1 MSYKVFIMLR
11 IRFIRTGKKN
21 RPNFRL
27 VVTPQRSAPQTGRF
41 LEVLGNYDPIRHTR
55 VFKKE
60 RIQYWLSQGAQP
72 SDSVLNMFI
81 SDGITEGKKIAVHS
95 RAPKKKVEEAKT
107 AAPEGGEPRPD
118 EAGREVASKS
128 SAETTPAP
136 ENEAGQEASAPEDTS
151 ATPEDTSA
159 TSEEKA
165 SEDLSVKASAK
176 EEAQAETQTEAKTEE
191 AQPAEQPP
199 VEEVVPEESS
209 EEKPQSSDEAA
220 TEKST
225 EEKPQSSDEAAT
237 EKSTEKKPQPE
248 EATKEE
254 TKLTEE
260 TTEKTKEEESN

>member
-128 SAETTPAP
+128 SAETTPVP
-136 ENEAGQEASAPEDTS
+136 ESEAGQEAPAPEDTS
-151 ATPEDTSA
+151 ATT
-159 TSEEKA
+159 EEKA

-176 EEAQAETQTEAKTEE
+176 EEAQAETQTEAKTGE
-191 AQPAEQPP
+191 AQPTEPP

-209 EEKPQSSDEAA
+209 
-220 TEKST
+220 

>member
-107 AAPEGGEPRPD
+107 
-118 EAGREVASKS
+118 EVASKS